1 MKVFVVK
8 IVDTNGVVT
17 IDKVFQDRNEAE
29 AYVYEQEKKSRG
41 WELQIFQYPIE
52 AAEKF
57 SSISITIV

>member
-41 WELQIFQYPIE
+41 WELQIF
-52 AAEKF
+52 
-57 SSISITIV
+57 